1 MITLL
6 NSNTSKKINGN
17 NNELLV
23 GWLVGHR
30 LYLFTLNFVIC
41 KFHSLTFLNSGQILV
56 FHLVYRFD
64 LYPVDGQIYKHINK
78 LTYRSI

>member
-23 GWLVGHR
+23 GWLVGWSQIIPVYIKFCD
-30 LYLFTLNFVIC
+30 LQIPQLNF
-41 KFHSLTFLNSGQILV
+41 FELWTNSGISLG
-56 FHLVYRFD
+56 L
-64 LYPVDGQIYKHINK
+64 PI
-78 LTYRSI
+78 